1 VAVVLVTGGG
11 SGIGA
16 AVVHMLSRQGDQV
29 VVCGRRREPIE
40 SVARLTGALALVCD
54 IGDDLQVT
62 ELLNQVAIRFGRLD
76 GLVLNAGL
84 IVPGRI
90 ADLSNEDWR
99 AMVSTNLTGAFYV
112 ARSALP
118 HLLAAG
124 GSVVSVASVAAIRAS
139 SAMAGYSASKAGLV
153 MLTQSLA
160 VDYGPEG
167 LRANVVCPGWTETE
181 MADEEMRTVA
191 SGRGLTT
198 GAAYR
203 LATSL
208 VPQRRAATAS
218 EVAAAVCWLLSSQ
231 AAYVNG
237 AVVPVDGGSH
247 AVDVGTVPFDPRVTI
262 DEPS

>member
-16 AVVHMLSRQGDQV
+16 AVADLLAGRGDQV
-29 VVCGRRREPIE
+29 VVCGRRRESIE
-40 SVARLTGALALVCD
+40 SVARRSGARAVVCD
-54 IGDDLQVT
+54 IGDSPQVT
-62 ELLNQVAIRFGRLD
+62 ELVSQVVDDFGRLD

-84 IVPGRI
+84 FSPGRVG
-90 ADLSNEDWR
+90 DLTNEDWQ

-139 SAMAGYSASKAGLV
+139 NAMAGYSASKAGLV

-167 LRANVVCPGWTETE
+167 LRANVVCPGWTRTE
-181 MADEEMRTVA
+181 MADGEMSAVA
-191 SGRGLTT
+191 ARRGVTT
-198 GAAYR
+198 DDAYR
-203 LATSL
+203 LVTSL
-208 VPQRRAATAS
+208 VPQRRAAAAS